1 MTLHKL
7 IKDCQNIENEL
18 NGEKNIPIKVDGKDA
33 VIVLLPET
41 DENGNHFV
49 NLNIITIGKPQK
61 FSEKTMKIINK
72 VKNKYN

>member
-7 IKDCQNIENEL
+7 ISNAKNIENDL

-49 NLNIITIGKPQK
+49 NLGIITIGKPQK
-61 FSEKTMKIINK
+61 FDEKTMKIINRL
-72 VKNKYN
+72 KNKT